1 MCCWHPVMCLGG
13 RALLI
18 AEGPAKQAAKG
29 VRASRRGTAGGSRR
43 RGPRRASLRD
53 QLAPLPDEQ
62 LVSER
67 TLQRNHN
74 LTQEIL
80 AAAITGRRL
89 PDVALARGCCC
100 CYYY

>member
-1 MCCWHPVMCLGG
+1 
-13 RALLI
+13 
-18 AEGPAKQAAKG
+18 
-29 VRASRRGTAGGSRR
+29 
-43 RGPRRASLRD
+43 
-53 QLAPLPDEQ
+53 
-62 LVSER
+62 VSER

-100 CYYY
+100 CCCCCYYYYYYYYYY